1 MNGLTIIPECYID
14 TCLTETITACYN
26 QFNHQKGCGAV
37 SKVMQKKFNDAFA
50 LGIIDKDKQEL
61 PYIKEFELVASSDS
75 LFLYKHKEK
84 HHYIIQINPA
94 IERFFLKAAA
104 EKDIDITTYGLPSDL
119 DSLTKITKQVSTKDE
134 TAFKTFKRLFR
145 DISDTSEL
153 QRLAALIRYLGDN
166 TYNARIEN
174 LREIIN
180 G

>member
-1 MNGLTIIPECYID
+1 M
-14 TCLTETITACYN
+14 
-26 QFNHQKGCGAV
+26 
-37 SKVMQKKFNDAFA
+37 
-50 LGIIDKDKQEL
+50 
-61 PYIKEFELVASSDS
+61 S
-75 LFLYKHKEK
+75 LNFLSQLSLQVH
-84 HHYIIQINPA
+84 
-94 IERFFLKAAA
+94 
-104 EKDIDITTYGLPSDL
+104 PSDL